1 MPKRI
6 VLPLLAL
13 LLSGC
18 IRPGNDEVLVT
29 PYTKID
35 FQSNGE
41 TREFSIS
48 SNFLWTL
55 EIADT
60 WVTINPMKG
69 YGDKQIQ
76 VTVAANTNL
85 EPRQTTFI
93 IAGEQTRREI
103 TVYQAAE
110 APALSLDSSQK
121 TVGAAG
127 DTVSVGVTTNLEL
140 SITPEAAWIVY
151 NETKTITSKRAIFTV
166 QPNTTLESRSAQVEF
181 RQKNGSLS
189 AILNITQT
197 GEAPGIQLQ
206 ANSVQAVAA
215 GGGYKVTVV
224 SNIEWEAKTDIPWI
238 HITGTRLMQSRDCNF
253 TVDANPRVGSRQGTI
268 TIYAPAYPQL
278 GEAVVSVTQEGA
290 EPLAVLTPS
299 AIEDVP
305 AAGGTYSIAVQANFN
320 WQEDLSG
327 TASWISK
334 VVHTANGLQVTVD
347 RNDDVQAR
355 STSLDITQENG
366 SYIKGITISQVAGEQ
381 KLLLPTQANIPIATA
396 AGGTISIPVV
406 SNVSW
411 KASLSEDWVSVI
423 ETKGLEAKTLTL
435 QVAENKRIDARQARL
450 TVTTTEA
457 GQDSLVV
464 TRTIFQQGATPY
476 ITCDPDTLDVP
487 AAGGAYTVPVKANVS
502 WNVLSSPSWVEGVQ
516 IKNPVEYD
524 ADLAFTV
531 KPNQQTTARSAKIQ
545 LSRTG
550 GSLVSDLVINQEAE
564 AVFVNATVDSPQ
576 FLDNEGDNF
585 SLTVESNIQIVYGVN
600 VNWIINT
607 AKTVEGRTTTWEF
620 QVLPVPTTSNRSA
633 TLQVLETGTQQVFK
647 TFTLTQR
654 GARIAQKD
662 STALIRFHKNMR
674 GENWRDTHLWNL
686 LLPVD
691 TWHGVTLETAVRNGA
706 LHVKKLELPN
716 GRLEGSVG
724 DGTEKDPLSQL
735 AYLEAIDLSNNS
747 GVTGWLPVSWKDL
760 ENLETINL
768 DNCNLTNFMF
778 FGYNIPP
785 QYGTTLKN
793 LTTFIIRN
801 NLLNGVIPVE
811 ITKHPHFEDWNFVE
825 NMQPQKGTNRLT
837 LPDEAGEP

>member
-1 MPKRI
+1 M
-6 VLPLLAL
+6 
-13 LLSGC
+13 
-18 IRPGNDEVLVT
+18 
-29 PYTKID
+29 
-35 FQSNGE
+35 
-41 TREFSIS
+41 
-48 SNFLWTL
+48 
-55 EIADT
+55 
-60 WVTINPMKG
+60 
-69 YGDKQIQ
+69 
-76 VTVAANTNL
+76 
-85 EPRQTTFI
+85 
-93 IAGEQTRREI
+93 
-103 TVYQAAE
+103 
-110 APALSLDSSQK
+110 
-121 TVGAAG
+121 
-127 DTVSVGVTTNLEL
+127 
-140 SITPEAAWIVY
+140 
-151 NETKTITSKRAIFTV
+151 
-166 QPNTTLESRSAQVEF
+166 
-181 RQKNGSLS
+181 
-189 AILNITQT
+189 
-197 GEAPGIQLQ
+197 
-206 ANSVQAVAA
+206 
-215 GGGYKVTVV
+215 
-224 SNIEWEAKTDIPWI
+224 
-238 HITGTRLMQSRDCNF
+238 
-253 TVDANPRVGSRQGTI
+253 
-268 TIYAPAYPQL
+268 
-278 GEAVVSVTQEGA
+278 
-290 EPLAVLTPS
+290 
-299 AIEDVP
+299 
-305 AAGGTYSIAVQANFN
+305 
-320 WQEDLSG
+320 
-327 TASWISK
+327 
-334 VVHTANGLQVTVD
+334 
-347 RNDDVQAR
+347 
-355 STSLDITQENG
+355 
-366 SYIKGITISQVAGEQ
+366 
-381 KLLLPTQANIPIATA
+381 
-396 AGGTISIPVV
+396 
-406 SNVSW
+406 
-411 KASLSEDWVSVI
+411 
-423 ETKGLEAKTLTL
+423 
-435 QVAENKRIDARQARL
+435 
-450 TVTTTEA
+450 
-457 GQDSLVV
+457 
-464 TRTIFQQGATPY
+464 
-476 ITCDPDTLDVP
+476 
-487 AAGGAYTVPVKANVS
+487 
-502 WNVLSSPSWVEGVQ
+502 EGVQ

-633 TLQVLETGTQQVFK
+633 TLQVLEAGTQQVFK
-647 TFTLTQR
+647 TFTMTQR

-674 GENWRDTHLWNL
+674 GDNWRDTHLWNL